1 MQLPE
6 KKRDCIF
13 FTVFC
18 ILDVANRN
26 SLRIIY
32 ELRAE
37 ICTPK
42 QQNRD
47 TR

>member
-13 FTVFC
+13 FTILC
-18 ILDVANRN
+18 NLDVANRN
-26 SLRIIY
+26 SFRIIY

-37 ICTPK
+37 IRTPK

-47 TR
+47 PR